1 MKLGYLK
8 SILRSR
14 SSLLSS
20 HCMFNGHGR
29 PRWTFLISSAH
40 AWTNVDWVFYFNSIR
55 DIVFC
60 NCIGIKRP
68 NSDMSWRVKLRYYPP
83 IPSHN
88 WLLDIEERANVTAYV
103 MAKPYIKQ
111 YLCLC
116 RCSRC
121 ERCCRCLPCWS
132 SWSWPTILLWF
143 KSLLH
148 FLY

>member
-1 MKLGYLK
+1 MKLRYLK
-8 SILRSR
+8 CILQSR

-68 NSDMSWRVKLRYYPP
+68 NSDMSWRVQLRYYPP

-103 MAKPYIKQ
+103 MVERSLPHIKQ

-116 RCSRC
+116 RCSLC
-121 ERCCRCLPCWS
+121 DRCCRCLPCWP
-132 SWSWPTILLWF
+132 SWSWTIIF
-143 KSLLH
+143 VVV
-148 FLY
+148 